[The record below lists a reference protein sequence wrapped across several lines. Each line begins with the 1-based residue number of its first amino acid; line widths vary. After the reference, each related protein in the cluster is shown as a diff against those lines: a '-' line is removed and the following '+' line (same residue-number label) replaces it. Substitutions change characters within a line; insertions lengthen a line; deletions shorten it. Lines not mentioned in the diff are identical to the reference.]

1 MNISECLLCQSY
13 IIDMLVFFFYFLALK
28 YKLTSKMNYPCQTGL
43 LINGRVLIKTRW
55 KWTAS
60 AYKRTVVYKQA
71 VIYKELDLIDGDCL
85 LRHKYDENLLY
96 FISASTSAAS
106 TLPVS
111 STQFS
116 SSAGIVINK
125 ADN

>member
-1 MNISECLLCQSY
+1 
-13 IIDMLVFFFYFLALK
+13 
-28 YKLTSKMNYPCQTGL
+28 MNYPCQTGL

-55 KWTAS
+55 QWTAS
-60 AYKRTVVYKQA
+60 AYKRTVAYKQA
-71 VIYKELDLIDGDCL
+71 VIYKGLDLIDGDCL
-85 LRHKYDENLLY
+85 LRHTYDENLLY

-116 SSAGIVINK
+116 SPAGIVIIK
-125 ADN
+125 ADNKNNNIPACIYLFKLYWLYVYRDMIYLSL